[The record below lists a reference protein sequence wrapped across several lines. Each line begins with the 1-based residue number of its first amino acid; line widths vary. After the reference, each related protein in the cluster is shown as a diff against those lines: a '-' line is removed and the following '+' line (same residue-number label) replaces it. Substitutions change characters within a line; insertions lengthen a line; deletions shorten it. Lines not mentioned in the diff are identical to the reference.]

1 MNPNQGSEEMNL
13 VEMRTRIVEAA
24 SPLLESQGKGASVED
39 IAKAAGMSVP
49 VTYQFV
55 KKPADIMLLI
65 MENLQHMFLAG
76 LKEEMDESLP
86 IEDKI
91 AIAMR
96 QYYQVV
102 DNQAHKVVLVY
113 RGSRALDKAGRRRI
127 MELETEIKDVYRN
140 LLDQGVAA
148 GDFRAID
155 TDLVAYDIMVMGHLW
170 ALKSWHF
177 NKRGMKLDEF
187 IKAQFENL
195 LAMIK
200 P

>member
-1 MNPNQGSEEMNL
+1 MSANHGSDEMNL

-65 MENLQHMFLAG
+65 MENLQHLFLAG
-76 LKEEMDESLP
+76 LQEEMDEELP
-86 IEDKI
+86 PKKKLTV
-91 AIAMR
+91 ALW
-96 QYYQVV
+96 QYFKVV
-102 DNQAHKVVLVY
+102 DSQAPKVVLVY
-113 RGSRALDKAGRRRI
+113 RGSRALDKAGRKRI
-127 MELETEIKDVYRN
+127 MELEIQGVDIFRKI
-140 LLDQGVAA
+140 LDQGVAS

-155 TDLVAYDIMVMGHLW
+155 TDLVAYDITVMGHLW
-170 ALKSWHF
+170 ALKAWHF
-177 NKRGMKLDEF
+177 SKRAMKLEEF
-187 IKAQFENL
+187 IVSQTDNL
-195 LAMIK
+195 LAMVK